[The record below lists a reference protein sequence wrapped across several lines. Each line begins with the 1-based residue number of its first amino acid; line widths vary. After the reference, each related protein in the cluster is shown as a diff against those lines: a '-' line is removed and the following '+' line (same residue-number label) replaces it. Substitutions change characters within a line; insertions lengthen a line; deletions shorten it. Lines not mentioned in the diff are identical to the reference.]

1 MPSQASAGTSRVAS
15 SPPRVYVSPP
25 PERRWNAMGVVPS
38 NSEVL
43 GEGAG
48 AARHAPSM
56 QELER
61 FFAASCA
68 TRGSERTD
76 SLTLE

>member
-1 MPSQASAGTSRVAS
+1 
-15 SPPRVYVSPP
+15 
-25 PERRWNAMGVVPS
+25 MGVVPS

-48 AARHAPSM
+48 PARHAPSM

-61 FFAASCA
+61 FFAAS
-68 TRGSERTD
+68 
-76 SLTLE
+76 